1 MHRSHRRVVRST
13 LLHFREAKNTRNVME
28 PASILHKTHQNEWH
42 PSLLQQNYDAEV
54 ELRLET
60 FLIFHKVTIFC

>member
-1 MHRSHRRVVRST
+1 
-13 LLHFREAKNTRNVME
+13 ME

-60 FLIFHKVTIFC
+60 FLIFHKVTVYC